1 MKVIYGIENINEKYD
16 NLVVALGT
24 FDGIHLGHKK
34 LIESAIKKADEINGT
49 SMVFTFSPHPLEVLT
64 SSSGPKLINS
74 KEEKIQILEDLGLDI
89 IVFANFT
96 VEFSELH
103 PEKFFKN
110 ILKEMLDVK
119 ELYVGFNYTFGK
131 EGIGNTEYLKKLSK
145 KYEMKINVLPAVKIN
160 NEIVSSTLIR
170 KEITQG
176 NLEHIK
182 EKLGYNYMVIGE
194 VIHGKKLGRELGF
207 PTANLKLVN
216 KVYPPYGVYGVKIKV
231 EGETKKY
238 WAIMNIGKNPTLKL
252 NEHSLEVH
260 IFNFD
265 RDIYGEK
272 IRIDL
277 LEFIRIEK
285 KFENKEKLISQIEKD
300 IKNWKGSK
308 KCH

>member
-1 MKVIYGIENINEKYD
+1 MKVIYGIENIDEEYD

-34 LIESAIKKADEINGT
+34 LIESAIKKAKEINGK

-74 KEEKIQILEDLGLDI
+74 KEEKIQILENMGLDI

-96 VEFSELH
+96 IQFSELH

-110 ILKEMLDVK
+110 ILRDMLDIK

-131 EGIGNTEYLKKLSK
+131 KGIGNTEYLKLLSK
-145 KYEMKINVLPAVKIN
+145 KYAIKINVLPAVKIN
-160 NEIVSSTLIR
+160 DVVISSTVIR

-176 NLEHIK
+176 NLKHIK
-182 EKLGYNYMVIGE
+182 EKLGYNYMIIGE
-194 VIHGKKLGRELGF
+194 VIHGKKIGRQIGF

-216 KVYPPYGVYGVKIKV
+216 KVYPPYGVYGVKIKI
-231 EGETKKY
+231 EGEKEEY
-238 WAIMNIGKNPTLKL
+238 CAIMNIGKNPTLKL

-260 IFNFD
+260 IFDFN
-265 RDIYGEK
+265 RDIYGKK
-272 IRIDL
+272 IKIDL
-277 LEFIRIEK
+277 LEFIRKEI
-285 KFENKEKLISQIEKD
+285 KFENKYKLIEQIKED
-300 IKNWKGSK
+300 IKNWKENR